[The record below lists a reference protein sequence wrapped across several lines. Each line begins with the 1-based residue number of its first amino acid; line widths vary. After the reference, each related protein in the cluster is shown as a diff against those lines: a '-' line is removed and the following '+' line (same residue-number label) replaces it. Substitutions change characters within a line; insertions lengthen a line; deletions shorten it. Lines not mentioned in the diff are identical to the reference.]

1 MDQDRMNQMSRS
13 LAAGLSRRGA
23 LRALG
28 VGGASGLLAVAG
40 SEAWAG
46 KRPHERLQARS
57 KRRNRKQRN
66 KNQNN
71 QNNRQNENDNNDRN
85 NNNDNDANHG
95 GGGLGGFFGLGT
107 SVAYAHQNADI
118 YDIRVFGVNGDA
130 TFVFGPHDR
139 TTILSVTEPDGN
151 DESAVTLVIDWPGW
165 TDKLYFQAANYP
177 FGDPSADYDK
187 AQNVLNADG
196 SHPHPSSAV
205 VRSTTMSFHK
215 LDVGESYQLDWEDG
229 KSFKVE
235 RQSDSSDYKM
245 FLVTALADA

>member
-1 MDQDRMNQMSRS
+1 MDQERIDQLSRI
-13 LAAGLSRRGA
+13 LAAGNSRRRI
-23 LRALG
+23 LRLIG
-28 VGGASGLLAVAG
+28 VGGTSRLLAAVEQG
-40 SEAWAG
+40 AWAG
-46 KRPHERLQARS
+46 RRPHERLQDRT

-71 QNNRQNENDNNDRN
+71 QQDQNNNN
-85 NNNDNDANHG
+85 NNNDNNDNDTNNN

-107 SVAYAHQNADI
+107 SVAYAHQNSAI
-118 YDIRVFGVNGDA
+118 YYIRVMGVNGDVNY
-130 TFVFGPHDR
+130 VFGPSDR
-139 TTILSVTEPDGN
+139 PAILSVTEEDGN
-151 DESAVTLVIDWPGW
+151 DESAVTFVIDYPGW
-165 TDKLYFQAANYP
+165 TDKLYIQAANYP

-205 VRSTTMSFHK
+205 VRSSTMSFHK
-215 LDVGESYQLDWEDG
+215 LDVGESYQLDWEG
-229 KSFKVE
+229 KSFKIE

>member
-1 MDQDRMNQMSRS
+1 MRSNDMDQDRIDQASRS
-13 LAAGLSRRGA
+13 LAAGLSRREA

-40 SEAWAG
+40 SEVGAG

-66 KNQNN
+66 RTQRNGNQNN
-71 QNNRQNENDNNDRN
+71 QQNQKNNK
-85 NNNDNDANHG
+85 DANNG

-107 SVAYAHQNADI
+107 SVAYSHQNSAI
-118 YDIRVFGVNGDA
+118 YYIRVFGVNGDVN
-130 TFVFGPHDR
+130 FVFGPSDP
-139 TTILSVTEPDGN
+139 TTILSVTEEDGN

-177 FGDPSADYDK
+177 FGDPSADFDK

-215 LDVGESYQLDWEDG
+215 LDVGESYQLDWEG

>member
-1 MDQDRMNQMSRS
+1 MDQDRNTQSRRS
-13 LAAGLSRRGA
+13 LAAGNSRRRI
-23 LRALG
+23 LRLLG
-28 VGGASGLLAVAG
+28 LGGASGILAVVGQA
-40 SEAWAG
+40 AQAG

-66 KNQNN
+66 RNQNN
-71 QNNRQNENDNNDRN
+71 QNNQQNQNDNNDQD
-85 NNNDNDANHG
+85 NNDNN
-95 GGGLGGFFGLGT
+95 GGGLGGVFGLGT
-107 SVAYAHQNADI
+107 SVAYAHQNAHI
-118 YDIRVFGVNGDA
+118 YYIRVFGVNGDA
-130 TFVFGPHDR
+130 NFVFGPSDP
-139 TTILSVTEPDGN
+139 TTILSVTEEDGN

>member
-1 MDQDRMNQMSRS
+1 MDQERIDQLSRI
-13 LAAGLSRRGA
+13 LAAGNSRRRI
-23 LRALG
+23 LRLIG
-28 VGGASGLLAVAG
+28 VGGTSGLLAAVEQG
-40 SEAWAG
+40 AWAG
-46 KRPHERLQARS
+46 RRPHERLQDRT

-71 QNNRQNENDNNDRN
+71 QQDQNNNN
-85 NNNDNDANHG
+85 NNNDNNDNDTNNN

-107 SVAYAHQNADI
+107 SVAYAHQNSAI
-118 YDIRVFGVNGDA
+118 YYIRVMGVNGDVNY
-130 TFVFGPHDR
+130 VFGPSDR
-139 TTILSVTEPDGN
+139 PAILSVTEEDGN
-151 DESAVTLVIDWPGW
+151 DESAVTFVIDYPGW
-165 TDKLYFQAANYP
+165 TDKLYIQAANYP

-215 LDVGESYQLDWEDG
+215 LDVGESYQLDWEG
-229 KSFKVE
+229 KSFKIE